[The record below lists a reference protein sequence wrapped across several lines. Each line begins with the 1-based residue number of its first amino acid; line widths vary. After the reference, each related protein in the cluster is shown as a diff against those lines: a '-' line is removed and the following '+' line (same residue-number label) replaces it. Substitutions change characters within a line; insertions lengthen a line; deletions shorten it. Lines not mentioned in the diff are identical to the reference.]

1 MKYLVCVVVG
11 FFSFSLE
18 LNEKIDPENKKKTVK
33 RKTELNTIHL
43 IQCIR
48 QRNEPIVFIIFI
60 LYFIF
65 VKRLTN

>member
-1 MKYLVCVVVG
+1 MNEMKYLVCVVV
-11 FFSFSLE
+11 FSFSLE
-18 LNEKIDPENKKKTVK
+18 LNEKIDPENKKTVK
-33 RKTELNTIHL
+33 RKTEMNTIHL